1 MITKQTR
8 EQRKYKTKRRYNSD
22 YDDCPNHS
30 LRNKKMANIASGY
43 GRCWWIYHYIMANAS
58 YRAENENNRR

>member
-43 GRCWWIYHYIMANAS
+43 GRCWWIYRYIMANAT
-58 YRAENENNRR
+58 YREENENNRR